1 MDKFTKIIATIG
13 PSLEDKDILRNL
25 VNLGVNVFRFNLK
38 HNDLSWHKEH
48 INIIQEIAEDLNIHL
63 GTLIDL
69 QGPEIRTII
78 PSQEINVNINDLVT
92 LDKNPNTDEK
102 SFTISRPEL
111 IQYLRKGQRL
121 VADDGRM
128 EFKVEKLDSSD
139 RVVLKSLSQGV
150 LKTRKTFNLPGVSY
164 PIDVLT
170 KNDLEAL
177 KMAAENK
184 VDFVA
189 LSFVRDVND
198 IETLRKE
205 MKKAGL
211 SAKIIAKIE
220 TAMAIDNLDSI
231 IGVSDGLMVA
241 RGDLAVELTPEQ
253 VPYYQKIIIEKC
265 IRRGIPVITAT
276 QMLSSMVESPV
287 ASRADISD
295 IANAVYDL
303 TDAVMLSEETAV
315 GKYVEKTVDI
325 MAKTIKFTEKSQI
338 FDTRN
343 IYDYVLSDQEEMVSD
358 AAYNLYL
365 SLLRKNKDVGGFI
378 VFTQAGR
385 TARKISRYRPK
396 VPIYAF
402 VPEVHIGNSLTLLYG
417 VVPFLQERIFQK
429 NEQVS
434 MEHIQSALLYLKEK
448 KLIDKSKYYILL
460 HGDIWMEEGK
470 ISTIKIVTP

>member
-434 MEHIQSALLYLKEK
+434 MEHIQSALSYLKEK